1 MPVALTDITRAS
13 VLTAIDE
20 YDALGQEAF
29 LEKYGFSV
37 ARIYRLSHGGR
48 RYDSKAIVGVAHGF
62 ATGTFWT
69 GRDFSGG
76 VRTVVRTL
84 SDLGFVVDSEQVG
97 GR

>member
-1 MPVALTDITRAS
+1 MALTDITRAS

-29 LEKYGFSV
+29 LEKYGFHA

-48 RYDSKAIVGVAHGF
+48 SYDSKAIVGVAHGF

-76 VRTVVRTL
+76 VRTVVRTV
-84 SDLGFVVDSEQVG
+84 SELGFVVDSDQGED
-97 GR
+97 R

>member
-1 MPVALTDITRAS
+1 MALTDITRGS

-20 YDALGQEAF
+20 YGALGQEAF
-29 LEKYGFSV
+29 LEKYGFHT

-48 RYDSKAIVGVAHGF
+48 SYDSKAIVGVAHGF

-84 SDLGFVVDSEQVG
+84 NDLGFIVESEQVG
-97 GR
+97 DR

>member
-1 MPVALTDITRAS
+1 M
-13 VLTAIDE
+13 AIDE

-29 LEKYGFSV
+29 LEKYGFS
-37 ARIYRLSHGGR
+37 ASRIYRLSHGSR
-48 RYDSKAIVGVAHGF
+48 WYDSKAIVGVAHGF

-84 SDLGFVVDSEQVG
+84 NDLGFVVESEQADD
-97 GR
+97 R